1 MSNGLLPMKNRSNI
15 LQLAVGKKCFRA
27 SRSIGSCLLLEF
39 GKQIRYLNHKNQ
51 KRTKGEYGLLIEM
64 GEWILSKQDAQILSS
79 ESDIQKI
86 DTNIHILEDKSITN
100 ISLNKKGDLEISFD
114 TAYSL
119 QIPFNS
125 SETDLWIF
133 FTPSVSYW
141 LDQRGRWQQEERK

>member
-1 MSNGLLPMKNRSNI
+1 
-15 LQLAVGKKCFRA
+15 
-27 SRSIGSCLLLEF
+27 
-39 GKQIRYLNHKNQ
+39 
-51 KRTKGEYGLLIEM
+51 M

-114 TAYSL
+114 TAYSYKSHL
-119 QIPFNS
+119 TQARQTF
-125 SETDLWIF
+125 DLLY
-133 FTPSVSYW
+133 PSVSYW